1 MLLGPQTW
9 SLNFFFFCK
18 FDFSYF
24 LNFSCQY
31 QLERGKSLIS
41 KGFLIKTR
49 LTFHSLFL
57 KSIIFL
63 IRVDVDKKNPI
74 KFEKSN
80 LQKKKE
86 VE

>member
-1 MLLGPQTW
+1 
-9 SLNFFFFCK
+9 
-18 FDFSYF
+18 
-24 LNFSCQY
+24 
-31 QLERGKSLIS
+31 LIS

-86 VE
+86 EVE